1 MRGIS
6 GSLGFG
12 PKFETPEESDGSEG
26 SSGGC
31 EDLPGGSGG
40 SSGGLYGFPNDLR
53 VDLGVDLG
61 VDLRVDL
68 GVDLWDLQK
77 DQADKN
83 DS

>member
-31 EDLPGGSGG
+31 KDLPGGSGG
-40 SSGGLYGFPNDLR
+40 SSGGLYGFPNDPGGFGGGFEGGFGGGFVGSPER
-53 VDLGVDLG
+53 PG
-61 VDLRVDL
+61 R
-68 GVDLWDLQK
+68 
-77 DQADKN
+77 
-83 DS
+83 